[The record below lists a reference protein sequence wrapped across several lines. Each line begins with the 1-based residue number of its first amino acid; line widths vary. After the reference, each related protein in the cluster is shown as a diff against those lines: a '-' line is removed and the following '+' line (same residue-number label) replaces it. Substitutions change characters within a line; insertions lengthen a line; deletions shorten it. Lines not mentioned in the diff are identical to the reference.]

1 MRVEL
6 NKQECRWL
14 ADLVN
19 KTKNEAARCNEESPH
34 AIFELR
40 RDNMADL
47 ESKLNSAI
55 QKQIHKERGGRNE
68 R

>member
-14 ADLVN
+14 ADLAN
-19 KTKNEAARCNEESPH
+19 KAKIEAIQANEETPH
-34 AIFELR
+34 PLFDLR

-47 ESKLNSAI
+47 ENKLNTAI
-55 QKQIHKERGGRNE
+55 QKQIQREDRDAR
-68 R
+68 

>member
-14 ADLVN
+14 ADLAC
-19 KTKNEAARCNEESPH
+19 KAKSEASQCYEESRN

-47 ESKLNSAI
+47 ENKLNAAI
-55 QKQIHKERGGRNE
+55 QREIQKERSGAR
-68 R
+68 